1 MAKRAGSKRETKMEY
16 CYGHE
21 QEIKPK
27 DVLIY
32 VLYRWRSILLT
43 AIAGC
48 VLASIYT
55 IYNVSTAA
63 PDSPGNLWQQLW
75 NGQNVDF
82 KKWVLIGFAAGI
94 LVSMFCYAMS
104 YTSSDKIRRERELKE
119 RYGYHLLGVFRQR
132 RKRRFLSC
140 IDRQLEKWEGYSKQ
154 ISEEE
159 TYRIIAANITN
170 LVSEGGLILI
180 TGTVDIERLQEFSSV
195 ILAQLS
201 ENISLMT
208 GAYMNENA
216 DTLEALAE
224 CDAVILVEERNK
236 SSRAKIQREQ
246 DNIEAFGK
254 KVIGYVLL

>member
-1 MAKRAGSKRETKMEY
+1 MEY

-55 IYNVSTAA
+55 VYKISTAA
-63 PDSPGNLWQQLW
+63 PDNTGNLWQQLW
-75 NGQNVDF
+75 NGENVDF
-82 KKWVLIGFAAGI
+82 KKWVFIGFAAGI
-94 LVSMFCYAMS
+94 LVSMFCYAMG
-104 YTSSDKIRRERELKE
+104 YTSSDKIRGERELKE
-119 RYGYHLLGVFRQR
+119 RYGHHLLGVFRQR
-132 RKRRFLSC
+132 KKRRFLSC

-154 ISEEE
+154 ITEEE

-170 LVSEGGLILI
+170 LAKDGGLFLV
-180 TGTVDIERLQEFSSV
+180 TGTVAIERLQEFSSA
-195 ILAQLS
+195 ILSQLS

-208 GAYMNENA
+208 GAYMDENA

-224 CDAVILVEERNK
+224 CDAVIFIEE
-236 SSRAKIQREQ
+236 
-246 DNIEAFGK
+246 
-254 KVIGYVLL
+254 